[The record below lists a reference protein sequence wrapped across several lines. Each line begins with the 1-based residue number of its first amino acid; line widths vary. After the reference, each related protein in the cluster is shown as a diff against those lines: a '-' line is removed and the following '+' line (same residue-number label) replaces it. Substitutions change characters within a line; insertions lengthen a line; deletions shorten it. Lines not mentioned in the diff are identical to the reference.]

1 MSKKYPGS
9 EPPMTI
15 GPYEP
20 ELGLDLK
27 PDTRIADMEAEN
39 ARLQELVRAMELAH
53 SLVRDEAEDERARL
67 QTRVGKVEQE
77 LTSAAIR
84 VREAR
89 SERDRYKA
97 LAERRREAL
106 SHMIAF
112 FADGAQGDYRLLV
125 REARAARDAIPEE
138 VREKERRSAG

>member
-27 PDTRIADMEAEN
+27 PDTRIADLEAEN
-39 ARLQELVRAMELAH
+39 ARLQDGYDSLKCQYDEEHDELL
-53 SLVRDEAEDERARL
+53 
-67 QTRVGKVEQE
+67 
-77 LTSAAIR
+77 
-84 VREAR
+84 
-89 SERDRYKA
+89 RYKA

-125 REARAARDAIPEE
+125 REARAALAPGE
-138 VREKERRSAG
+138 EKE